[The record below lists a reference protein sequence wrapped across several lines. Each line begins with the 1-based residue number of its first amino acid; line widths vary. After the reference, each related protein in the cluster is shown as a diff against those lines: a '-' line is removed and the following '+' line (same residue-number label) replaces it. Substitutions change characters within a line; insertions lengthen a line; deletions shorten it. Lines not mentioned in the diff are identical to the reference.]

1 MQDNFERFMISQA
14 AVLIREDRCLIL
26 QFSDSGKW
34 GLPGGRI
41 DKSETG
47 KAALKR
53 ELKEELGIDTF
64 DYLGVADYDFYYY
77 QRGEDRIA
85 KCDVI
90 NLIKNDEDEPVLSY
104 EHSAMKWI
112 KEDEVGQYEFAWN
125 NMERMIKNSFKLK
138 KLLENYEK

>member
-14 AVLIREDRCLIL
+14 AVLIREDKCLIL

-47 KAALKR
+47 KTALKR

-64 DYLGVADYDFYYY
+64 EYLGVADYDFYYY

-90 NLIKNDEDEPVLSY
+90 NLIRNDEDEPVLSD